1 MIFKTG
7 RSNLACTI
15 FVPFDC
21 KNNCSFCT
29 SKELYSQFNKD
40 IDKIIEDINVLN
52 KSDFFVEYVLT
63 GGEPIS
69 DFDGLVKIVNTCD
82 KRVFIN
88 TTLPIQDNLNE
99 IIDYINSED
108 KIAGINI
115 SRHIGY
121 NFKNVADKDI
131 IDKIKKPIRIN
142 TVITDK
148 FDFDEFLK
156 FSKYWGGKKRLI
168 NLRADYTKITDLT
181 LKNRDEICNKLLAVA
196 DNLGNGGCMVCHE
209 NEFLYDG
216 IIISYHRGLKNSS
229 FKLNDELIFVNDIL
243 VWPDGSVTYDWDMST
258 DKEFLSDLGLI
269 ISD

>member
-7 RSNLACTI
+7 RDNLACTI

-29 SKELYSQFNKD
+29 SKELYSKFNKD
-40 IDKIIEDINVLN
+40 IDKIIEDIKTLN
-52 KSDFFVEYVLT
+52 NTNFFNEYVLT

-69 DFDGLVKIVNTCD
+69 DFEGLKKIIEACG
-82 KRVFIN
+82 KKVFIN
-88 TTLPIQDNLNE
+88 TTLPLQENLSE
-99 IIDYINSED
+99 IIDYINKEN

-115 SRHIGY
+115 SRHIGF
-121 NFKNVADKDI
+121 NFKNVADRDI
-131 IDKIKKPIRIN
+131 IDLIKKPIRIN

-148 FDFDEFLK
+148 FDFNKFLEF
-156 FSKYWGGKKRLI
+156 SEYWGGNNRLI

-196 DNLGNGGCMVCHE
+196 DNIGNGGCMVCHE
-209 NEFLYDG
+209 NIFLYEN
-216 IIISYHRGLKNSS
+216 IMIAYHRGLKNSS
-229 FKLNDELIFVNDIL
+229 FKLNDKLIFVNDIL

-258 DKEFLSDLGLI
+258 DKEFLSDLGL
-269 ISD
+269 